1 MSPNTRAALLMMASM
16 TAFTLNDA
24 ITKWISTEIGV
35 GQTMVLRGCLAT
47 LILAV
52 LAWRQGAFA
61 RVSSL
66 TQPVVLARSAMEIGG
81 TVTFLLA
88 LPHLP
93 ISNVSAIYQALPLV
107 VTLGAA
113 LFLGEAVGWRR
124 WTAILVGFCGVM
136 LIVQP
141 GAAAFNGWSLLV
153 ILSLCFSTAR
163 DLLTRRVPVGISTFG
178 VAMLASIGVTLAG
191 AGMIPLEGGLK
202 TVTLA
207 QGFGIAATACLISAA
222 YITLIGAMRGGDI
235 SFVAPF
241 RYIALVVAII
251 VGYLAFDERPDMPM
265 LIGSAI
271 VIASGVYTFHRER
284 VRARAA
290 LARPDVRG

>member
-1 MSPNTRAALLMMASM
+1 MSANTRAALLMIAAM

-24 ITKWISTEIGV
+24 ITKWVSTEIGV
-35 GQTMVLRGCLAT
+35 GQTMVLRGILAT
-47 LILAV
+47 LILGL
-52 LAWRQGAFA
+52 LAFRQGAFA
-61 RVSSL
+61 RPEALKS
-66 TQPVVLARSAMEIGG
+66 PVVLGRSGMEIGG
-81 TVTFLLA
+81 TITFLLA

-113 LFLGEAVGWRR
+113 LFLKEPVGWRR
-124 WTAILVGFCGVM
+124 WSAILVGFCGVM
-136 LIVQP
+136 LIIRP

-163 DLLTRRVPVGISTFG
+163 DLLTRKVPPGTSTFG

-191 AGMIPLEGGLK
+191 AAMIPLEGGFK
-202 TVTLA
+202 PVTLA
-207 QGFGIAATACLISAA
+207 QAVGIAASAGLISAA

-241 RYIALVVAII
+241 RYVALIVAIL
-251 VGYLAFDERPDMPM
+251 VGYLAFNERPDVWM
-265 LIGSAI
+265 LTGSAI
-271 VIASGVYTFHRER
+271 VIASGIYMFHRER
-284 VRARAA
+284 VRANLA
-290 LARPDVRG
+290 LARTG